1 MPRIEI
7 ANPARYE
14 LAAAVAVPLGASADP
29 VGLAITVGEPLV
41 ALVRRIA
48 AGDSA
53 VLPVRRGDHDEWII
67 AGVTRR
73 DLDAALAGVS
83 RFVAPTYAE
92 HEGAYPSLRSFDP
105 GADTLGRLGGA
116 VYSAGS
122 YVLRSPVAH
131 FKVILERL
139 GRWAALEAARP
150 PLQAAQSPSYR
161 DLYDLFSAA
170 LSAGTWDV
178 AKGLLG
184 EMRRRGLATA
194 ENLAFLEVQ
203 LLAQQRRWSDLW
215 RREDYR
221 DIARLRSPRAV
232 RAALLA
238 AFHQSELLPLEQT
251 GRWAE
256 GLDSFRRSRGFL
268 GRLIE
273 GPADLA
279 YGPALRTFAYREA
292 AAGDRAGLERLAA
305 LAEDEETRLAV
316 EAIAGL
322 LPPPVTPVAPR
333 PAEPP
338 PLTAQQ
344 AFRLALADDDLDA
357 AMALAEGL
365 GEPANR
371 ARAMLEVAFLSGEL
385 AHAEAALLQLWALPQ
400 GEQDTLLQSRRLARM
415 VSELREVVTP
425 ATPSTAAPVE
435 QPIADWLGWL
445 AAAVADVDDRRLPRS
460 LVLVA
465 SADDRYWGA
474 ERVGELAERLIEL
487 AAGGAALSR
496 PHMRDAV
503 RRLRDYFLQDPEFPR
518 DDAAY
523 ADVYEALYTATFEQ
537 REVNEATTLALTRLA
552 EARLRRTPSARD
564 SVAAH
569 LRAWLGEPMV
579 ALEAAAQEAMEVL
592 AAYGVQG
599 PSLGPWYRGWA
610 ETLLGAPRP
619 PDRLT
624 LESWLLFGEWAQP
637 GADLLDA
644 LRGRLDALG
653 AREGDPVAALP
664 AGYRI
669 GIYTLSPDRVGRV
682 ADLLRRRNP
691 GLDVAVCDDKVLTD
705 RARNIAQ
712 TADMAVVVTGCV
724 KHALTY
730 GIGPY
735 LRDPVYPASV
745 GSTSILRAIE
755 ERAQVYSSS
764 RAL

>member
-1 MPRIEI
+1 VEASLMPHIEI
-7 ANPARYE
+7 PDPARYE

-29 VGLAITVGEPLV
+29 VGLTITVGEPLA
-41 ALVRRIA
+41 ALLRRVA

-53 VLPVRRGDHDEWII
+53 VLPARRGDRDEWFI

-73 DLDAALAGVS
+73 DLDAALAGVC
-83 RFVAPTYAE
+83 RFVVPTYAE
-92 HEGAYPSLRSFDP
+92 HEGAYPSLRRFDP
-105 GADTLGRLGGA
+105 EADTLGRLGGA
-116 VYSAGS
+116 VYPAGS
-122 YVLRSPVAH
+122 YVLRSPAAH

-150 PLQAAQSPSYR
+150 PLQVARSPSYR
-161 DLYDLFSAA
+161 DLYDAFSAA
-170 LSAGTWDV
+170 LSARTWDV
-178 AKGLLG
+178 AEGLLD

-238 AFHQSELLPLEQT
+238 AFHQSELLPVEQM
-251 GRWAE
+251 GRWADA
-256 GLDSFRRSRGFL
+256 LDVFRRARGLL

-322 LPPPVTPVAPR
+322 LPPRVAPVAPR
-333 PAEPP
+333 PTEPP
-338 PLTAQQ
+338 PLTALQ
-344 AFRLALADDDLDA
+344 AFRLALANDDLDG
-357 AMALAEGL
+357 AMVLAEGL
-365 GEPANR
+365 DEPVER
-371 ARAMLEVAFLSGEL
+371 ARARLEAAFLSAEI
-385 AHAEAALLQLWALPQ
+385 AHVEAALLQVWSLPQ
-400 GEQDTLLQSRRLARM
+400 EEQDTLLQSRRLARM
-415 VSELREVVTP
+415 VSVLGEVVKPVAP
-425 ATPSTAAPVE
+425 APAE
-435 QPIADWLGWL
+435 QPITDWLGWL
-445 AAAVADVDDRRLPRS
+445 AVAVANVDDRRLPRS
-460 LVLVA
+460 LALVA
-465 SADDRYWGA
+465 GADDRYWSV

-487 AAGGAALSR
+487 AAGEAALSR

-503 RRLRDYFLQDPEFPR
+503 RLLRDYFLQDPAFPR

-537 REVNEATTLALTRLA
+537 REVNESTTLALTRLA
-552 EARLRRTPSARD
+552 EARLRRTPSARE

-569 LRAWLGEPMV
+569 LCSWLAEPML
-579 ALEAAAQEAMEVL
+579 AMETAAQEVLDVL
-592 AAYGVQG
+592 ATYGVQG
-599 PSLGPWYRGWA
+599 PSLGPWYRRWA
-610 ETLLGAPRP
+610 EALVAAPRP

-637 GADLLDA
+637 GADVLDA
-644 LRGRLDALG
+644 LRVRIDAIG
-653 AREGDPVAALP
+653 AREDDRVAALP
-664 AGYRI
+664 AGYKI

-682 ADLLRRRNP
+682 AELLKHRNP
-691 GLDVAVCDDKVLTD
+691 AVEVVTCNDKVLTE
-705 RARNIAQ
+705 RAKNLAQ
-712 TADMAVVVTGCV
+712 TADMVVIVTGCV

-735 LRDPVYPASV
+735 RRDPVYPTSV

-755 ERAQVYSSS
+755 AR
-764 RAL
+764 LMGG